1 MNQELS
7 LSATEQTLNGIFI
20 PPCPA
25 MLHELMHEIK
35 HPEASMEKI
44 ARLISKDAGM
54 LAPLLKLANSPF
66 IGLQTKVTSVS
77 HAASVLGLKNIMNL
91 VHNIALRQSLG
102 GDGPRFEKFWERSS
116 IAASVAERMAARF
129 PTLSREESYLAAL
142 FHDCGIPVLMQ
153 KFPNYRETLMA
164 QGAKGIPLCHT
175 EDAHFSTNHAVVGNM
190 LTRSWALPARVCTAI
205 RFHHDATI
213 FTSPSE
219 HTGED
224 VRDLIGLIHMA
235 VCVTDE
241 HLNVRD
247 KDWDSHGQ
255 DVLDHFEMSEQEF
268 NELKWDML
276 AFLNGE

>member
-1 MNQELS
+1 MNSELS

-25 MLHELMHEIK
+25 TLTELMREIK
-35 HPEASMEKI
+35 HPEANLEKI
-44 ARLISKDAGM
+44 ADLISRDAGM

-66 IGLQTKVTSVS
+66 VGLRTKVSSVF
-77 HAASVLGLKNIMNL
+77 HAASILGLKNIMNL

-102 GDGPRFEKFWERSS
+102 GDGQSFDKFWERSS

-129 PTLSREESYLAAL
+129 PTLSREEAYLAAL

-153 KFPNYRETLMA
+153 KFPDYRKIAMA
-164 QGAKGIPLCHT
+164 EGAKGIPLCQT
-175 EDAHFSTNHAVVGNM
+175 EDSHFSTNHAVVGSM
-190 LTRSWALPARVCTAI
+190 LTRSWALPARVCSAI

-213 FTSPSE
+213 FGS
-219 HTGED
+219 TGAHAGDD

-235 VCVTDE
+235 ECVTDE

-247 KDWDSHGQ
+247 KEWDKHGES
-255 DVLDHFEMSEQEF
+255 VLAHFELSEQEF
-268 NELKWDML
+268 SELRSDML